1 MTLRRLILL
10 LSGVGVMM
18 LVIAWPSVSLA
29 ATLSVSPSSG
39 SYTIGQTITATVR
52 VNTAGQ
58 PINAG
63 EGTVTWT
70 PTTLQFVSISAN
82 GSIFKYWPI
91 DPVVRGTASAMFSGG
106 LPSPGYTG
114 SAGTILRLVFTAKA
128 VGTATIGF
136 SGGKVLA
143 NDGLGTDVYTGQGA
157 ATYTITAA
165 TKPTP
170 APPTPEV
177 PNRPTPAV
185 SSATYPDQATWYRE
199 ADVKLA
205 WTKPNGLTGVSY
217 EVTAEQGTI
226 PDDRID
232 TANFSTTVTLPSD
245 GTWYFHLR
253 GKYET
258 GWSATQHYA
267 LHLDRTPPE
276 TFTPTVVQDRGPS
289 DPTPVLTFSAT
300 DKTSGIARY
309 TYSVDGGQ
317 PIDAS
322 SPTDIAGITAGE
334 HTVVVTAIDLAGNI
348 REATARFSIT
358 GYTAPTITSVSTPLL
373 LLDPLVVRGTANLG
387 DTISISVNGRVVG
400 QVVAG
405 PGDVAA
411 APGVTLRV
419 PWSFTTDT
427 FFRPGTYTITATTT
441 SPDGQVS
448 TATDPQTV
456 RVTGQALSINGRP
469 IATWSVVTPVAV
481 LILSLIA
488 AIVAVFSRLALAV
501 WMMHRRFDHVEEE
514 IEALRDV
521 NQQQAINRQQLDT
534 ALVQIEEDLDDGKV
548 RRRTTTR
555 LRPKKHLR

>member
-1 MTLRRLILL
+1 MTLRRMTILW
-10 LSGVGVMM
+10 SGIGAII
-18 LVIAWPSVSLA
+18 LAFAWPTTTQA
-29 ATLSVSPSSG
+29 ATLSVSPGSG

-70 PTTLQFVSISAN
+70 PATLQFVSISAS

-91 DPVVRGTASAMFSGG
+91 DPVVRGTSSAMFSGG

-136 SGGKVLA
+136 SGGKILA

-170 APPTPEV
+170 VPPAPEV

-185 SSATYPDQATWYRE
+185 TSTTYPDQATWYRE

-205 WTKPNGLTGVSY
+205 WTKPSGLTGVSY
-217 EVTAEQGTI
+217 EVTADQGTI

-232 TANFSTTVTLPSD
+232 TTNTSTTVTLPSD

-253 GKYET
+253 GKYEA

-267 LHLDRTPPE
+267 LHFDRTPPE

-289 DPTPVLTFSAT
+289 DPTPILTFSTT

-309 TYSVDGGQ
+309 TYTVDGGQ
-317 PIDAS
+317 AVDAS
-322 SPTDIAGITAGE
+322 SPTDIAGITAGD

-348 REATARFSIT
+348 REATVNFSIT
-358 GYTAPTITSVSTPLL
+358 GYTAPTITSVSTSLL
-373 LLDPLVVRGTANLG
+373 LLDPLVVHGTANLG
-387 DTISISVNGRVVG
+387 DTITVYVNGRVAG

-405 PGDVAA
+405 PNDVSA

-419 PWSFTTDT
+419 PWSFTTDAL
-427 FFRPGTYTITATTT
+427 FRPGTFTVTATAT

-448 TATDPQTV
+448 ATTDPQTV
-456 RVTGQALSINGRP
+456 RVTGRALSINGRP

-481 LILSLIA
+481 LVLSLLA
-488 AIVAVFSRLALAV
+488 AIIAVFSRLALAV
-501 WMMHRRFDHVEEE
+501 WMMHRRVDRVEEE

-521 NQQQAINRQQLDT
+521 NQQQSINRQQLDT
-534 ALVQIEEDLDDGKV
+534 ALIQIEEDLDDGKA
-548 RRRTTTR
+548 RRRTTAK
-555 LRPKKHLR
+555 LRPKKRTR